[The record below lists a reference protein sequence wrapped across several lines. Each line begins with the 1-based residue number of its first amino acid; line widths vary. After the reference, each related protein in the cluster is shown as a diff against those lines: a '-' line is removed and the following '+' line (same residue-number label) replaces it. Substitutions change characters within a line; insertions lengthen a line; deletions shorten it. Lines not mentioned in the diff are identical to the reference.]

1 MKNSKLVKISLVV
14 IMSIAMLVFMIGN
27 VFAENY
33 QDLTTA
39 VNGTNSATTGNNTTG
54 NNTTGN
60 NTARNN
66 TARNNTATS
75 ALNSA
80 NATNRTN
87 TANNTSTYN
96 NTTLPHTGIGDS
108 IPVAVLVVVFGISAV
123 YAYKKIKE
131 YKNI

>member
-1 MKNSKLVKISLVV
+1 MKNSKLVKISLIV

-33 QDLTTA
+33 QDLKTA
-39 VNGTNSATTGNNTTG
+39 VNGTNAATTGNNTT
-54 NNTTGN
+54 TN

-66 TARNNTATS
+66 TTS

-87 TANNTSTYN
+87 TTNNTSTYN

-108 IPVAVLVVVFGISAV
+108 IPVAVLVVVFGVSAV

>member
-1 MKNSKLVKISLVV
+1 MKNSKLVKISLIV
-14 IMSIAMLVFMIGN
+14 IMSIVMIAFMIGN
-27 VFAENY
+27 VSAENY

-39 VNGTNSATTGNNTTG
+39 VNGTNTATTGNNTTNRTS
-54 NNTTGN
+54 NNTSSN
-60 NTARNN
+60 SS
-66 TARNNTATS
+66 RNNTATS

-87 TANNTSTYN
+87 TTNNTSTYN

>member
-33 QDLTTA
+33 QDLKTA

-54 NNTTGN
+54 
-60 NTARNN
+60 NN

>member
-14 IMSIAMLVFMIGN
+14 IMSIAMLAFMIGN
-27 VFAENY
+27 VFTENY

-39 VNGTNSATTGNNTTG
+39 VNGTNSSTTGNNTTG
-54 NNTTGN
+54 NNTTG
-60 NTARNN
+60 NN

>member
-33 QDLTTA
+33 QDLKTA

-54 NNTTGN
+54 NNTTG
-60 NTARNN
+60 NN

-108 IPVAVLVVVFGISAV
+108 IPVAVLVVVFGVSAV

>member
-39 VNGTNSATTGNNTTG
+39 VNGTNSATTGNNATG
-54 NNTTGN
+54 NNTTG
-60 NTARNN
+60 NN

>member
-54 NNTTGN
+54 NNTTG
-60 NTARNN
+60 NN